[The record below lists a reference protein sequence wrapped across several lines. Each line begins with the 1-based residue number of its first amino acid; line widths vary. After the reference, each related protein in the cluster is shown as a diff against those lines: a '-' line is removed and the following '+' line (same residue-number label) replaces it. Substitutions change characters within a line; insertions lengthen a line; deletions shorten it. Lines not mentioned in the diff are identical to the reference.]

1 MSGAGRARLPGSV
14 SAARLPLGSAFLPSE
29 MGGGYAQRDGRGGFL
44 GAWLGYSLWML
55 EKSAAFKVG
64 RWIHFELLVTD
75 IPTAL
80 WKEDAAS
87 CGALGAV
94 RCLAGAQRCWGSSA
108 TGECCPRH
116 RLCEFDSSEPT
127 GSQGRQQPT
136 TGSGAAPLLCWE
148 RSWWA
153 LPLCIKLRHPTWTSS
168 YPSFAFWMLIP
179 APPQVPTLRSWSSEV
194 RHDALHGAGL
204 WGAQQCCCWL
214 LQEVLG

>member
-1 MSGAGRARLPGSV
+1 M
-14 SAARLPLGSAFLPSE
+14 PSE

-168 YPSFAFWMLIP
+168 CPPPPTPPLPSGCSSQHPLRC
-179 APPQVPTLRSWSSEV
+179 PPCAAGAVRLGMMPCMVPGFGVHSSAAV
-194 RHDALHGAGL
+194 GFSKRCWGDGANGN
-204 WGAQQCCCWL
+204 AMCM
-214 LQEVLG
+214 V